1 MKKNKSNQAAA
12 PALRPTP
19 KSAPGASVHS
29 ASRPI
34 AEPALRP
41 PATSVLR
48 PTAKPAPKPP
58 AEKHLSPIH
67 RLAFSQRA
75 EPSLSS
81 HALEK
86 RHHDSI
92 EQASSSVPGLFR
104 QIVLGGQD
112 GLVNVLGI
120 LLGVAAATS
129 ETRIVIISGIAAA
142 FAESLSM
149 AAVAYTSARAA
160 QDHYWAMVEQEKREI
175 KEVPDV
181 ERKEVEIIY
190 YKKGFRGAA
199 LKTITD
205 QICSDEKLWL
215 ETMMHEELGLYESE
229 FVNPYSEAFVV
240 GLASF
245 VGSFLPL
252 IPFLFLTVGPAM
264 PVSVAFSLLVLAL
277 AGALKAK
284 ITTGSWWK
292 SALEMA
298 LVGGAAA
305 LGGYLIGS
313 WLGVN
318 IA

>member
-1 MKKNKSNQAAA
+1 MKKREQYPYPASKPVSRLAA
-12 PALRPTP
+12 RPSTHP
-19 KSAPGASVHS
+19 
-29 ASRPI
+29 ASRPL
-34 AEPALRP
+34 LRP
-41 PATSVLR
+41 SAQ
-48 PTAKPAPKPP
+48 PAPKPP
-58 AEKHLSPIH
+58 VEAHFSPIH

-75 EPSLSS
+75 EPALSS
-81 HALEK
+81 RELAKH
-86 RHHDSI
+86 HHDSI
-92 EQASSSVPGLFR
+92 EQVSSSAPGLLR
-104 QIVLGGQD
+104 QVILGGQD

-160 QDHYWAMVEQEKREI
+160 QDHYWAMVEQEKREME
-175 KEVPDV
+175 EVPDV

-205 QICSDEKLWL
+205 QICSDKELWL
-215 ETMMHEELGLYESE
+215 KTMLHEELGLYESE
-229 FVNPYSEAFVV
+229 FVNPYSEALVV

-252 IPFLFLTVGPAM
+252 IPFLFFAVGPAM
-264 PVSVAFSLLVLAL
+264 PLSVVLSLSILAL
-277 AGALKAK
+277 AGAVKAK
-284 ITTGSWWK
+284 ITTGAWWK

-305 LGGYLIGS
+305 VGGYLIGS